1 VPQPLLA
8 HHIVQALPFFVP
20 VLLIVVVL
28 GGIVA
33 ADRLRGDDPEP

>member
-1 VPQPLLA
+1 VPEPLLA
-8 HHIVQALPFFVP
+8 HHIVQALPFFAP

-33 ADRLRGDDPEP
+33 ADRLRGGGPDA